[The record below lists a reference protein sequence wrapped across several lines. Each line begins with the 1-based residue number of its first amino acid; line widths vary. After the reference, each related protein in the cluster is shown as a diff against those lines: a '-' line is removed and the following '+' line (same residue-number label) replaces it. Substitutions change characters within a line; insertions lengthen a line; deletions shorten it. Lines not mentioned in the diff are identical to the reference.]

1 MPPREPT
8 LKAVWNMDEAILK
21 TIHYLKTEFILK
33 IHKWQLEEA
42 YWTLRDIRM
51 EIDSKLKGEEQKTA
65 KNELNELEKRR
76 KDYLKDKK
84 KEKGKFYV
92 ACEQYYILLNRY
104 MKIHGLYFRESDDPR
119 YAVLQR

>member
-1 MPPREPT
+1 MPYEPT

-51 EIDSKLKGEEQKTA
+51 EIDSKLKDTEQA
-65 KNELNELEKRR
+65 KANSELKILETKRLE
-76 KDYLKDKK
+76 YLKDKK
-84 KEKGKFYV
+84 GKKGEFYV
-92 ACEQYYILLNRY
+92 ACENYYILLNRY
-104 MKIHGLYFRESDDPR
+104 MKLHGLYFRESDDPR

>member
-1 MPPREPT
+1 MPPQEPT

-51 EIDSKLKGEEQKTA
+51 EIEAKLKDKEQEKA
-65 KNELNELEKRR
+65 KDKLKELETKRGE
-76 KDYLKDKK
+76 YLKDPKAK
-84 KEKGKFYV
+84 RGEFYV

>member
-8 LKAVWNMDEAILK
+8 LKAIWNMDEAILK

-51 EIDSKLKGEEQKTA
+51 EIDSKLKGEEQKNA
-65 KNELNELEKRR
+65 ERKLRSLEKKRVE
-76 KDYLKDKK
+76 YLKNK
-84 KEKGKFYV
+84 KEKSGEFYI
-92 ACEQYYILLNRY
+92 ACEQYYLLLNRN